1 MFEVYTGTKPGRPT
15 VLLLLTAAVLVGALA
30 LAWTQVRGALALGDE
45 VAIEGT
51 PLIVRPPKGW
61 VQSPGNPA
69 VFGKW
74 VRKRVWGR
82 EVWAAERKL
91 EFQCN
96 DYFDQLTRL
105 FQAAATSPAQ
115 PARIGRFDGVQFLVG
130 RPGPRAEN
138 QAIYRWASMPQG
150 GQVSIE
156 YTPLIE
162 ASHGDMDLFDAVC
175 EGVRVDGSELPREPQ
190 ETLAYAGVRFP
201 IAADWQIF
209 GAQDRSGPGV
219 WVQRFEGNCPVWAL
233 AVFRRGLPGG
243 SHPIDLLLAESR
255 RLMPRSLRPEPT
267 FRDDGTYVAF
277 TRNVGLARTGS
288 VVVSVWI
295 VAKSRAEAA
304 VIYVLADPLHSDA
317 ANDAAR
323 QLAGTIDFIS
333 DFPR

>member
-1 MFEVYTGTKPGRPT
+1 
-15 VLLLLTAAVLVGALA
+15 
-30 LAWTQVRGALALGDE
+30 
-45 VAIEGT
+45 
-51 PLIVRPPKGW
+51 
-61 VQSPGNPA
+61 
-69 VFGKW
+69 
-74 VRKRVWGR
+74 
-82 EVWAAERKL
+82 VWAAERKL

-175 EGVRVDGSELPREPQ
+175 EAVRVDGSELPRDPQ
-190 ETLAYAGVRFP
+190 ETLAHAGVRFP
-201 IAADWQIF
+201 IAADWQVF
-209 GAQDRSGPGV
+209 GAQDRSGPGL
-219 WVQRFEGNCPVWAL
+219 WVQRFEGNRPVWAL
-233 AVFRRGLPGG
+233 AVFRREFPRR
-243 SHPIDLLLAESR
+243 SAPIDVLADDLLLAESR
-255 RLMPRSLRPEPT
+255 RLMPRSLRPEPR
-267 FRDDGTYVAF
+267 FRNDGTYVAF

-288 VVVSVWI
+288 VVVSVW
-295 VAKSRAEAA
+295 VVVKSRAEAA
-304 VIYVLADPLHSDA
+304 VVYALAAPLHSDA

-323 QLAGTIDFIS
+323 QLAETIDFIS
-333 DFPR
+333 DSPR